1 VAWRIQDIKA
11 AVTKIID
18 CGEASDFDAGI
29 REAQFAEF
37 APGEVRELS
46 FAPGYPTNPETG
58 VSGFVG

>member
-29 REAQFAEF
+29 REAQFADF
-37 APGEVRELS
+37 AGRERRC
-46 FAPGYPTNPETG
+46 APGYPTNPETG